1 MTTNYVDLIER
12 AEGLDFSEADTLTE
26 IFKRIVTTT
35 QYIYTAD
42 DIAVTSQTYR
52 IQAAYC
58 FVLLVLYLRRVD
70 ALTPAVMTGA
80 EYLGV
85 APDVI
90 DEHVGDSY
98 RSINRIVDVWELIGE
113 LASITSKL
121 VKNQVEQVQAYHLR
135 VVMLSLMYML
145 ATEVTIHTTDTLAN
159 MIDEFLT
166 ERGK

>member
-1 MTTNYVDLIER
+1 MSTNYVDLIER

-42 DIAVTSQTYR
+42 AAVAASKMYR
-52 IQAAYC
+52 TQAAYC

-80 EYLGV
+80 EYLSV
-85 APDVI
+85 APEVV
-90 DEHVGDSY
+90 DEHIGENY
-98 RSINRIVDVWELIGE
+98 KSINRIIDVWDLIGE
-113 LASITSKL
+113 LAGITSKL
-121 VKNQVEQVQAYHLR
+121 VRKQVESVQAYHLR

-145 ATEVTIHTTDTLAN
+145 ATEATICTDDTLAN